1 MPGRGRGLGAA
12 SNEDRVEGWKTASG
26 ATDLLSELRRSSV
39 KVDQPASSPRLCVP
53 ELLGLSSIRDP
64 WTGFKLL
71 YAAELET
78 TNEHAAPS

>member
-26 ATDLLSELRRSSV
+26 ATEL
-39 KVDQPASSPRLCVP
+39 DQPASSPRLCVP
-53 ELLGLSSIRDP
+53 ELLSLSSIRDL

-78 TNEHAAPS
+78 TNERAARS